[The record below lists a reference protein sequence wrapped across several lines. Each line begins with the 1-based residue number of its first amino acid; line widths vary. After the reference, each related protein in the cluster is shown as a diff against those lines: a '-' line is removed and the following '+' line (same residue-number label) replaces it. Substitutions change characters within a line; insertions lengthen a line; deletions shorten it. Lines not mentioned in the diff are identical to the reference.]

1 MMYAD
6 SRHLLDLAKQHQAEI
21 RAEVDRHRLASN
33 LVERRPS
40 RTVAVLTSVVTS
52 LKSVVSRRPVV
63 VRQTQLQP
71 TS

>member
-1 MMYAD
+1 MYAD

-21 RAEVDRHRLASN
+21 RAEVERHRLASSV
-33 LVERRPS
+33 VERRPS

>member
-6 SRHLLDLAKQHQAEI
+6 SRLLLDVATQHQAEI
-21 RAEVDRHRLASN
+21 RAEVDRHRLASSV
-33 LVERRPS
+33 VERRPS
-40 RTVAVLTSVVTS
+40 KTVTLM
-52 LKSVVSRRPVV
+52 KSVLASVGSLVTRRPVV